1 MIQITGFCFSLV
13 PLRLWRKALVRP
25 AFGPG
30 ARAVFVGR
38 IMQLSPGSEEADMLR
53 CPFCGGPCGSGVRA
67 CPHCN
72 VELASVRCPR
82 CFSLHF
88 TGSRFCGRCGTGLE
102 LEPLLGRTDAPCP
115 GCGALLA
122 FTSGA
127 APPDGSEGYPL
138 HECVS
143 CGGLFLSQG
152 TLEDIVRRES
162 SVAHLPTRAP
172 RTSGPGPH
180 ARGPVRYLKCPMC
193 HDLMNRVNFGKR
205 SGVIVEVC
213 KPHGVWFEKGELTR
227 AIEFVADGG
236 LVETRKRD
244 EEVAREKEREARVA
258 VARGA
263 TDALKE
269 DVDRGRGY
277 GGTLLDILRELLD

>member
-1 MIQITGFCFSLV
+1 MTSHSG
-13 PLRLWRKALVRP
+13 
-25 AFGPG
+25 
-30 ARAVFVGR
+30 
-38 IMQLSPGSEEADMLR
+38 EADMLR
-53 CPFCGGPCGSGVRA
+53 CPFCGGPCGYDVRA
-67 CPHCN
+67 CPHCS

-88 TGSRFCGRCGTGLE
+88 TGSRFCARCGTELE
-102 LEPLLGRTDAPCP
+102 LEPLLEPTEAPCP
-115 GCGALLA
+115 RCQTPLA

-127 APPDGSEGYPL
+127 APADASHDGYPL

-152 TLEDIVRRES
+152 TFEDIVRRES
-162 SVAHLPTRAP
+162 SVSHPLPHAP
-172 RTSGPGPH
+172 RTPGPSPR
-180 ARGPVRYLKCPMC
+180 AKEPVVYLKCPMC

-236 LVETRKRD
+236 LVETKRRD
-244 EEVAREKEREARVA
+244 EELAREKQREAHVA
-258 VARGA
+258 ASK
-263 TDALKE
+263 TTSHALIE
-269 DVDRGRGY
+269 GMDRGGSH
-277 GGTLLDILRELLD
+277 GETLLEILRELLS

>member
-1 MIQITGFCFSLV
+1 
-13 PLRLWRKALVRP
+13 
-25 AFGPG
+25 
-30 ARAVFVGR
+30 
-38 IMQLSPGSEEADMLR
+38 MLR
-53 CPFCGGPCGSGVRA
+53 CPFCGGPCGFDVRA
-67 CPHCN
+67 CPHCS

-82 CFSLHF
+82 CFSLQF
-88 TGSRFCGRCGTGLE
+88 TGSRFCARCGTALE
-102 LEPLLGRTDAPCP
+102 LEPLLDPTDAPCP
-115 GCGALLA
+115 RCGALLA

-127 APPDGSEGYPL
+127 APPDDASHEGYPL

-162 SVAHLPTRAP
+162 SVSHAPTHAP
-172 RTSGPGPH
+172 RTSGVGPH
-180 ARGPVRYLKCPMC
+180 AQGPVRYLKCPMC

-236 LVETRKRD
+236 LVETKRRS
-244 EEVAREKEREARVA
+244 EELVQEKERAAHLA

-263 TDALKE
+263 NDVLRD
-269 DVDRGRGY
+269 DVDHRGSY
-277 GGTLLDILRELLD
+277 GGTLLDILRELLG